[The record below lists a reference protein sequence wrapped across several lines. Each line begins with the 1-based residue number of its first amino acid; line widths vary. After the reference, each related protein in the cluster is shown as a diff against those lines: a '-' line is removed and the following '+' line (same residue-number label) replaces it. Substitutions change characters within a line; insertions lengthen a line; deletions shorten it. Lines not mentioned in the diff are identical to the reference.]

1 MAKALFRG
9 FIVINFISYWLLFG
23 FSCLLLSASRPDG
36 TRMFVKFHICL
47 LCLCLNMLVSSLQ
60 ILISYLSI
68 WLLKLQS
75 TMRNAAM
82 TAKKILC
89 VLCGYIIS
97 YGYFSSSVPHDI
109 ITFRFYSSC
118 LFYH

>member
-1 MAKALFRG
+1 MFMLKHAR
-9 FIVINFISYWLLFG
+9 FIVTNFNKLL
-23 FSCLLLSASRPDG
+23 
-36 TRMFVKFHICL
+36 VY
-47 LCLCLNMLVSSLQ
+47 LVT
-60 ILISYLSI
+60 
-68 WLLKLQS
+68 KLQS

-82 TAKKILC
+82 TAKKILY